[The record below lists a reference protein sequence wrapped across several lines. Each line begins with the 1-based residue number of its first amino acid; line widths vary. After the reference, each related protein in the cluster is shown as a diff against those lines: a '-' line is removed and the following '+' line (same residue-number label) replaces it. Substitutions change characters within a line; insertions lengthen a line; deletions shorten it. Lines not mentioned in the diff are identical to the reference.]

1 MAITVNGVEISD
13 AMIEYELP
21 RHVEAVNPLQHA
33 TTNWCC
39 VSCCCKRP
47 HGWGWRVRMMTSAS
61 IRPFRCPFRPRKSAK
76 PIARPGTTRTLRP
89 LPPVNRWR
97 PGIFCSSRWI
107 TPAVA
112 AARQGRRH
120 SGRNPGQPGAL
131 CRAGARALSLPVARG
146 RRRAGHAGRG
156 QTVPEFDAMIFTLEP
171 GQIAPELVGNPVWP
185 CTLFR

>member
-1 MAITVNGVEISD
+1 MKARLAIITVNGVEISD

-21 RHVEAVNPLQHA
+21 RHVEAANPAA
-33 TTNWCC
+33 TRHPRTGAAS
-39 VSCCCKRP
+39 VVVAR
-47 HGWGWRVRMMTSAS
+47 GRTAGGWRVRMMTSAS

-112 AARQGRRH
+112 AARQGRGH

-146 RRRAGHAGRG
+146 RRRAGHAGARPDRAG
-156 QTVPEFDAMIFTLEP
+156 I
-171 GQIAPELVGNPVWP
+171 
-185 CTLFR
+185 